1 MHRPPKRSHSWEQLT
16 IERWR
21 HQSLSLSHSWC
32 RSRRRTATWL
42 DKLGLMFVSRNSFL
56 LSSCLISAKSHLL
69 FCSASHLLM
78 RPFVH
83 SFIYSFIRSFVDPFT
98 HTAHTHTLDRLCHQV
113 IYVYFA
119 YLRNRLRVRRFWFS
133 ALRGR
138 VIVLR
143 TVSRMVWAD
152 QTVDTL

>member
-16 IERWR
+16 IQRWR
-21 HQSLSLSHSWC
+21 HQRFSLSRSWR
-32 RSRRRTATWL
+32 RSRRRSATWL

-56 LSSCLISAKSHLL
+56 LSSCLITAKSHLL
-69 FCSASHLLM
+69 FCSTSHLLM
-78 RPFVH
+78 RPFIHLFIH
-83 SFIYSFIRSFVDPFT
+83 SIVCWSI
-98 HTAHTHTLDRLCHQV
+98 HTHTHSHTLARLCHRV

-133 ALRGR
+133 VLRGR

-143 TVSRMVWAD
+143 TVVRVVWAV